1 MATFTLDQYL
11 GLAWEILALLASV
24 AKLWAEMLTIT
35 SFLVARLLTRL
46 CFTGLLAGPFMTLK
60 TTFMVTRKSLRA
72 FSQAKGLSSTCSL
85 DLFLST
91 PTSNCDIFET
101 FTGTIV
107 AIILAF
113 MATCHLSITN
123 ILALGNYWATYDG
136 RSHESFSTG
145 TWLRLTINDW
155 AFFTKANVTR
165 LSAFVFATVQH
176 LGAVEITRVICWN
189 RWISMRAA
197 RFIAKVISTISLF
210 LADKLT
216 FKRVVFHLRAL
227 DFAGLMTTSAVLVC
241 DNLTRPAGTLMA
253 TVRADMSTI

>member
-1 MATFTLDQYL
+1 MKIGVVFEGKLNHLTGVVYRLIFVKDIKSLEIVTFLIANYCLFSLVVVTGSAESHSLTMATFTLDQYL

-123 ILALGNYWATYDG
+123 ILALGNY
-136 RSHESFSTG
+136 
-145 TWLRLTINDW
+145 
-155 AFFTKANVTR
+155 
-165 LSAFVFATVQH
+165 
-176 LGAVEITRVICWN
+176 
-189 RWISMRAA
+189 
-197 RFIAKVISTISLF
+197 
-210 LADKLT
+210 
-216 FKRVVFHLRAL
+216 
-227 DFAGLMTTSAVLVC
+227 
-241 DNLTRPAGTLMA
+241 
-253 TVRADMSTI
+253 